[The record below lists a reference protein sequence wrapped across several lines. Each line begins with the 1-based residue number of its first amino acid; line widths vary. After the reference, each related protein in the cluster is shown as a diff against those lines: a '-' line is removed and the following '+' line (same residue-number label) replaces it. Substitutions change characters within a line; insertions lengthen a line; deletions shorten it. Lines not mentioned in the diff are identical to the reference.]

1 MKTQTKNP
9 EPEKST
15 AREID
20 DKILELVDRG
30 AIVYTSH
37 SGGKDS
43 QAMLIKLRD
52 LGVPDEQIVIIHADL
67 EGIEWK
73 DTKKQIRDTIGN
85 LPLHIVKNAKTFWD
99 KVDHRGAFP
108 SSGCRWCTSDLK
120 RDPIHKLIRND
131 LKARGKSLAIN
142 AIGIRAD
149 ESASRSKQEP
159 VTFSKRQSKAGREIW
174 DIFPIFYMTTEEVFE
189 NIRAAGEKV
198 HWAYDAGMDRLSC
211 CFCIMATDRDLTIAA
226 EHNPELYVQYV
237 EKERELGFTLKN
249 GKTLEEIT
257 GIEIPTRK
265 AA

>member
-1 MKTQTKNP
+1 MTTQQNIAETKKI
-9 EPEKST
+9 ERKI
-15 AREID
+15 RE
-20 DKILELVDRG
+20 LADRG
-30 AIVYTSH
+30 AIFYVSH

-43 QAMLIKLRD
+43 QAMMILIERL
-52 LGVPDEQIVIIHADL
+52 VPAAQIVVVHADL
-67 EGIEWK
+67 EGIEWE
-73 DTKKQIRDTIGN
+73 DTQRQITETIGDLPFHVVRN
-85 LPLHIVKNAKTFWD
+85 LKNFWD

-120 RDPIHKLIRND
+120 RDPIYKLIRND
-131 LKARGKSLAIN
+131 LKARDKLLAVN

-149 ESASRSKQEP
+149 ESAARSKQVP
-159 VTFSKRQSKAGREIW
+159 VKFNARLSKAGREIW
-174 DIFPIFYMTTEEVFE
+174 DIFPIFYMTTEEVF
-189 NIRAAGEKV
+189 AAIADADQTP
-198 HWAYDAGMDRLSC
+198 HWAYSVGMDRLSC